1 MKLFFTTLIAILC
14 FSINSWAQAPQSIN
28 YQAVARES
36 NGNPITTGSLSSVE
50 FKILQ
55 GSPNGP
61 SVFSETHSN
70 VPLSPTGLFH
80 LKIGSIDPAEFS
92 TISWASGA
100 KYLQVIIE
108 GNNMPPTATEMLSV
122 PYALYAASGVG
133 APGPQGVGITSTSNN
148 GDGTYTFHYSNNTL
162 FTTSNLTGPQG
173 IQGMPGSQGI
183 QGPQGMPGPQGPPG
197 IQGPQGPQGATN
209 QIAIIEYKV
218 GILNGSSPG
227 SGQTTTPG
235 AWNRRVLNHQAIN
248 QIPGSLTF
256 NNDPANAND
265 VLVFQPGL
273 YLVRAFGVANYCDG
287 NVLRFRNTLTNVD
300 EIYGTPAYSRSTDV
314 DFENSYSYLE
324 GVIDVTAVNSQ
335 YVLEHWIQSNP
346 GGNVMERIFGDYPN
360 TPMNVPCVWSRIVIQ
375 KID

>member
-1 MKLFFTTLIAILC
+1 MKLFFTTLISILC
-14 FSINSWAQAPQSIN
+14 VSINSWAQAPQSIN
-28 YQAVARES
+28 YQAVAREMD
-36 NGNPITTGSLSSVE
+36 GDPITTGSLSSVE

-61 SVFSETHSN
+61 SVFAETHLN
-70 VPLSPTGLFH
+70 VPLSPTGLFN

-108 GNNMPPTATEMLSV
+108 GNPPATATEMLSV

-133 APGPQGVGITSTSNN
+133 TPGPQGVGITSTSNN
-148 GDGTYTFHYSNNTL
+148 GDGTYTFYYSNNTN

-173 IQGMPGSQGI
+173 SQGI
-183 QGPQGMPGPQGPPG
+183 QGPQGIPGPQGPPG
-197 IQGPQGPQGATN
+197 IQGPQGLPGATN
-209 QIAIIEYKV
+209 RIAIIEYSV
-218 GILNGSSPG
+218 YELNGGDPE
-227 SGQTTTPG
+227 SGQATNAG
-235 AWNRRVLNHQAIN
+235 QWNRRVLNREEIN
-248 QIPGSLTF
+248 QIPSSLTF
-256 NNDPANAND
+256 NNDPNNAND
-265 VLVFQPGL
+265 ALVFQPGQ
-273 YLVRAFGVANYCDG
+273 YLIRAFGVANYCDG

-300 EIYGTPAYSRSTDV
+300 EIYGTPGYSRSTDV

-324 GVIDVTAVNSQ
+324 GIINVTAVNSQ

-346 GGNVMERIFGDYPN
+346 GGTVMELIFGDHPN
-360 TPMNVPCVWSRIVIQ
+360 TPMNVPSVWSRIVIQ